1 MALMEAALPE
11 DDGSGARRIEL
22 DVTGMSCRAC
32 SGRVQRTLNKIDGVH
47 ASVNLGA
54 RVATIDASPDV
65 SVAELCAAVQ
75 KAGYSATQRAEGATG
90 SVVVDTGGQRNML
103 SRLISMVFGH

>member
-1 MALMEAALPE
+1 MEAALPE
-11 DDGSGARRIEL
+11 DDASGARRIEL

-32 SGRVQRTLNKIDGVH
+32 SGRVQRTLNKIEGVH
-47 ASVNLGA
+47 ASVNLGT

-75 KAGYSATQRAEGATG
+75 KAGYSATQRAEGTTG

-103 SRLISMVFGH
+103 SRLVSVVFGH